1 MVPAPRKSC
10 VSVGDPAVSQTA
22 ALVPVFDRVIRAH
35 SERQAMDWALVL
47 ASQGIEATILRET
60 DGRGWNLLVGNQDFE
75 RAQLSIRQFRIES
88 MRFGWRQPLPGSHW
102 TFHWGVIIWM
112 MACALAFQIQQHL
125 EPGLFLSSA
134 VRRGEWWRA
143 FTSVWLHQDPGHLS
157 LNLVFGGILLGL
169 AMGRYGAGLAL
180 LTGLFSGALG
190 NALSLFWHATDYVG
204 LGASGLVMGAL
215 GMLAAQAVPFW
226 RAGRWGARLAFTTFS
241 AGAALFILLGTDP
254 TADVAA
260 HTGGFIGGLIG
271 GAAAAWLTDQ
281 QRQIAS
287 RCASV
292 VAIGLVA
299 TTWWLALRGDAGG

>member
-10 VSVGDPAVSQTA
+10 VPVGELTASQPAAQ
-22 ALVPVFDRVIRAH
+22 VPILDRGIRAH

-47 ASQGIEATILRET
+47 ASQGIEAAIMREP
-60 DGRGWNLLVGNQDFE
+60 DGRGWNLQVGSNDLE

-88 MRFGWRQPLPGSHW
+88 RRFGWRQPLPGSHW
-102 TFHWGVIIWM
+102 TFHWGVIVWM
-112 MACALAFQIQQHL
+112 MACAFVFQIQEHL
-125 EPGLFLSSA
+125 ERGLFLSSA
-134 VRRGEWWRA
+134 VHRGEWWRA

-180 LTGLFSGALG
+180 LTGLLSGALG
-190 NALSLFWHATDYVG
+190 NALSLLWHARDYVG

-271 GAAAAWLTDQ
+271 GAGAAWIPDG
-281 QRQIAS
+281 QRQIVS
-287 RCASV
+287 RCSSV
-292 VAIGLVA
+292 VAMVLVA
-299 TTWWLALRGDAGG
+299 ATWWLALQWG